1 MATKDTAKDTGSTA
15 TAEPEQTATVPQTAA
30 EIAATEQALGLAPA
44 AAPKTNGGDAKTQ
57 TLPARVPVRMG
68 VAPTNIEE
76 GWRLAQFIA
85 MSDLVPKGYKGR
97 PADVLVAIQY
107 GMEVGLPPM
116 AALHSI
122 YVTNGRPSL
131 WGDGFLAV
139 IMAAPSY
146 KDHDEYYMVD
156 GERREFLLGA
166 DLTKDDTTAVT
177 TFWRK
182 DSERPRT
189 ATFSIAKAKKAGLW
203 TKAGPWQD
211 YPDRM
216 LKYRARGFAGHDA
229 FPDVLR
235 GIRTAE
241 EVIDMGPIEESP
253 SEPPK
258 VVQRLSETPVQDAA
272 KRLDDAKARVGKLQ
286 EAGAAVASTEV
297 VLGPLTV
304 KDVENFL
311 GGYTIT
317 LADGTQVDTTEL
329 PDALEFEKFK
339 GTPHKVRV
347 TCVKDS
353 DNHLQLKSFGI
364 AD

>member
-1 MATKDTAKDTGSTA
+1 MATTKERTVAEEPASVGNINRSTE
-15 TAEPEQTATVPQTAA
+15 TTEPPAAVPQTAA
-30 EIAATEQALGLAPA
+30 EIAATEQALGLGKPA
-44 AAPKTNGGDAKTQ
+44 DSKQQ

-85 MSDLVPKGYKGR
+85 MSDLVPAGYKGR

-122 YVTNGRPSL
+122 FVTNGRPSL

-139 IMAAPSY
+139 IMASPVY
-146 KDHDEYYMVD
+146 RDHDEYYMVK
-156 GERREFLLGA
+156 GERRDFLLGA
-166 DLTKDDTTAVT
+166 DLSDDDTTAVA

-182 DSERPRT
+182 DSERGRT

-203 TKAGPWQD
+203 SKKGPWQD

-241 EVIDMGPIEESP
+241 EVIDVGDTY
-253 SEPPK
+253 EPPPPRE
-258 VVQRLSETPVQDAA
+258 VQRLSETA
-272 KRLDDAKARVGKLQ
+272 KKPETPIERATNDGSI
-286 EAGAAVASTEV
+286 GT
-297 VLGPLTV
+297 GPEHKPAIAEIAIGPIGV

-317 LADGTQVDTTEL
+317 LADGTQVDTTEVA
-329 PDALEFEKFK
+329 DAVEFEKVK
-339 GTPHKVRV
+339 GTAYKFKL
-347 TCVKDS
+347 TCGKDA
-353 DNHLQLKSFGI
+353 DGHLQLLSFSI

>member
-1 MATKDTAKDTGSTA
+1 MASKDTTPKDSGHTA
-15 TAEPEQTATVPQTAA
+15 VADAEQPAAVPQTAA
-30 EIAATEQALGLAPA
+30 EIAATEQALGIAPAPA
-44 AAPKTNGGDAKTQ
+44 AKTNGGDKVQ

-139 IMAAPSY
+139 IMAASSY

-235 GIRTAE
+235 GIRSAE
-241 EVIDMGPIEESP
+241 EVIDMGPMDEAPVEAP
-253 SEPPK
+253 RQ
-258 VVQRLSETPVQDAA
+258 VLRLSETPTPAA
-272 KRLDDAKARVGKLQ
+272 ATP
-286 EAGAAVASTEV
+286 AATPPTATEI
-297 VLGPLTV
+297 VLGPLGV
-304 KDVENFL
+304 KEVENFL
-311 GGYTIT
+311 GGFTIT
-317 LADGTQVDTTEL
+317 LTDGTQVDTTEMG
-329 PDALEFEKFK
+329 DAIELEKFK

-347 TCVKDS
+347 TCVRDADK
-353 DNHLQLKSFGI
+353 HLQLQSFGI

>member
-1 MATKDTAKDTGSTA
+1 MASKETKDTGTTA
-15 TAEPEQTATVPQTAA
+15 TAEPEQPATVPQTAA
-30 EIAATEQALGLAPA
+30 EIAVTEQALGLAPA
-44 AAPKTNGGDAKTQ
+44 AKPADGKAPQ
-57 TLPARVPVRMG
+57 TLQKAPVRMG
-68 VAPTNIEE
+68 VAPTSIEE
-76 GWRLAQFIA
+76 GWRLAVIIA
-85 MSDLVPKGYKGR
+85 ESDLVPKNYKKR

-116 AALHSI
+116 AALLSI

-139 IMAAPSY
+139 IMASSVY

-156 GERREFLLGA
+156 GARKEFLLAG
-166 DLTKDDTTAVT
+166 DLAKDDTTAVT
-177 TFWRK
+177 TFWRR

-189 ATFSIAKAKKAGLW
+189 ATFSISKAKKAGLW
-203 TKAGPWQD
+203 TKAGPWQE

-241 EVIDMGPIEESP
+241 EVIDMGSLETEA
-253 SEPPK
+253 EPPK
-258 VVQRLSETPVQDAA
+258 QVQRLSEMTSAPAPASTPAPS
-272 KRLDDAKARVGKLQ
+272 KGT
-286 EAGAAVASTEV
+286 TEV
-297 VLGPLTV
+297 VLGPVAV

-317 LADGTQVDTTEL
+317 LADGVQVDTTEGS
-329 PDALEFEKFK
+329 DALEMEKFK
-339 GTPHKVRV
+339 GGPHKVKL
-347 TCVKDS
+347 TCGKDA
-353 DNHLQLKSFGI
+353 DGHLQLLSFGI